1 MCLPRHQEVVTLT
14 SWTNIV
20 IYSKDNFFVN
30 SPFVLFGSGLKAK
43 SQACV
48 WLICINEKQNKD
60 DETIF
65 QLYWSTQK
73 MLDGCHKEVSG
84 VLTGVTC
91 WFIRSTVEISEFL
104 FLQTNNCMSH
114 SIKII
119 ENRFFW
125 PWGVWIQILL
135 ICVHNCSLLRHVN
148 AIQELP
154 DILVFDCGG
163 LLDESSWKRKTWVWK
178 RS

>member
-14 SWTNIV
+14 SLINIV

-84 VLTGVTC
+84 VLIGVTC
-91 WFIRSTVEISEFL
+91 WFIRSTVEISEDF
-104 FLQTNNCMSH
+104 FFTNPTTACRIPLKS
-114 SIKII
+114 
-119 ENRFFW
+119 
-125 PWGVWIQILL
+125 
-135 ICVHNCSLLRHVN
+135 
-148 AIQELP
+148 
-154 DILVFDCGG
+154 
-163 LLDESSWKRKTWVWK
+163 
-178 RS
+178 